1 MHIVFLTTEYPIL
14 GMKCGG
20 IGIFIKHLSHLI
32 VKSETGVKVSV
43 VYWGNKF
50 TETVWDDGISVI
62 PINQPHKSPFSS
74 FINRRYLNKKLNL
87 LVAKIGIDLVESI
100 DWEGPLAFCSLS
112 VPVVTRLHG
121 SNVYFDHLSGN
132 KTPWN
137 VRLMEYN
144 ALRNSDAYIGVS
156 RQALDLT
163 DKLFSLSSNK
173 RKCVIYNPVDI
184 NMPPLS
190 SSDMNKNTITI
201 LYWGTIVEKKGV
213 LDLPLIFNRI
223 CEQNDNVKLI
233 LIGQDAVVNG
243 SSTWEKCK
251 SLFSKQS
258 IGCVSYLGRLP
269 YDKTMSYANSAD
281 ICIFPSHAETFG
293 LVLLEAML
301 LRKAI
306 VCSDIDCFQ
315 EIIGDSNCVCKCRV
329 KRIDEFAEAL
339 QRLISNPIY
348 RCEQADRAYLNATA
362 RFNTNEI
369 VAQNIEF
376 YNRVIRDSSKHHV
389 EES

>member
-1 MHIVFLTTEYPIL
+1 MRAKRQCQTH
-14 GMKCGG
+14 
-20 IGIFIKHLSHLI
+20 SHRTGCS
-32 VKSETGVKVSV
+32 SE
-43 VYWGNKF
+43 WF
-50 TETVWDDGISVI
+50 
-62 PINQPHKSPFSS
+62 
-74 FINRRYLNKKLNL
+74 
-87 LVAKIGIDLVESI
+87 
-100 DWEGPLAFCSLS
+100 
-112 VPVVTRLHG
+112 
-121 SNVYFDHLSGN
+121 FDMG
-132 KTPWN
+132 K
-137 VRLMEYN
+137 MQ
-144 ALRNSDAYIGVS
+144 I
-156 RQALDLT
+156 
-163 DKLFSLSSNK
+163 
-173 RKCVIYNPVDI
+173 
-184 NMPPLS
+184 
-190 SSDMNKNTITI
+190 
-201 LYWGTIVEKKGV
+201 
-213 LDLPLIFNRI
+213 
-223 CEQNDNVKLI
+223 
-233 LIGQDAVVNG
+233 
-243 SSTWEKCK
+243 
-251 SLFSKQS
+251 SLFKA
-258 IGCVSYLGRLP
+258 IDRLCLGRLP

>member
-1 MHIVFLTTEYPIL
+1 MHIAFLTTEYPIL

-258 IGCVSYLGRLP
+258 IGCVS
-269 YDKTMSYANSAD
+269 
-281 ICIFPSHAETFG
+281 
-293 LVLLEAML
+293 
-301 LRKAI
+301 
-306 VCSDIDCFQ
+306 
-315 EIIGDSNCVCKCRV
+315 
-329 KRIDEFAEAL
+329 
-339 QRLISNPIY
+339 
-348 RCEQADRAYLNATA
+348 
-362 RFNTNEI
+362 
-369 VAQNIEF
+369 
-376 YNRVIRDSSKHHV
+376 
-389 EES
+389 

>member
-1 MHIVFLTTEYPIL
+1 M
-14 GMKCGG
+14 
-20 IGIFIKHLSHLI
+20 
-32 VKSETGVKVSV
+32 
-43 VYWGNKF
+43 
-50 TETVWDDGISVI
+50 
-62 PINQPHKSPFSS
+62 
-74 FINRRYLNKKLNL
+74 
-87 LVAKIGIDLVESI
+87 
-100 DWEGPLAFCSLS
+100 
-112 VPVVTRLHG
+112 
-121 SNVYFDHLSGN
+121 
-132 KTPWN
+132 
-137 VRLMEYN
+137 
-144 ALRNSDAYIGVS
+144 
-156 RQALDLT
+156 
-163 DKLFSLSSNK
+163 
-173 RKCVIYNPVDI
+173 
-184 NMPPLS
+184 
-190 SSDMNKNTITI
+190 
-201 LYWGTIVEKKGV
+201 
-213 LDLPLIFNRI
+213 PLIFNRI

>member
-1 MHIVFLTTEYPIL
+1 M
-14 GMKCGG
+14 
-20 IGIFIKHLSHLI
+20 
-32 VKSETGVKVSV
+32 
-43 VYWGNKF
+43 
-50 TETVWDDGISVI
+50 
-62 PINQPHKSPFSS
+62 
-74 FINRRYLNKKLNL
+74 NL
-87 LVAKIGIDLVESI
+87 LITYLLVRY
-100 DWEGPLAFCSLS
+100 D
-112 VPVVTRLHG
+112 R
-121 SNVYFDHLSGN
+121 
-132 KTPWN
+132 
-137 VRLMEYN
+137 
-144 ALRNSDAYIGVS
+144 
-156 RQALDLT
+156 
-163 DKLFSLSSNK
+163 
-173 RKCVIYNPVDI
+173 
-184 NMPPLS
+184 
-190 SSDMNKNTITI
+190 
-201 LYWGTIVEKKGV
+201 
-213 LDLPLIFNRI
+213 
-223 CEQNDNVKLI
+223 
-233 LIGQDAVVNG
+233 
-243 SSTWEKCK
+243 K

>member
-1 MHIVFLTTEYPIL
+1 MQ
-14 GMKCGG
+14 
-20 IGIFIKHLSHLI
+20 LI
-32 VKSETGVKVSV
+32 IRDLI
-43 VYWGNKF
+43 YR
-50 TETVWDDGISVI
+50 
-62 PINQPHKSPFSS
+62 SP
-74 FINRRYLNKKLNL
+74 LNL